1 MIKLHIE
8 INNADLITKVVKST
22 NPTERSSGNNT
33 GHRPSNKDKSQS
45 HHSIAGAFKS
55 HVKTMLP
62 ANDRQIEI
70 YSDPNSGTSFALDGI
85 QKTVSTTVV
94 SKPCEDDRLSDV
106 SSTTNLRG

>member
-8 INNADLITKVVKST
+8 INNADLITKVVKSA

-33 GHRPSNKDKSQS
+33 SNKAKSQP

-62 ANDRQIEI
+62 VGERHIEI
-70 YSDPNSGTSFALDGI
+70 YSDPNSGASFALDGI
-85 QKTVSTTVV
+85 QKTISTTVV
-94 SKPCEDDRLSDV
+94 SKSCEDDRV
-106 SSTTNLRG
+106 SEISSITNLRD